1 MDEGVVLMKL
11 SQRIRPD
18 VEAAPWVVAEV
29 KQLEEYNEKLYNA
42 MKRLVRLYVVSDDSW
57 DIEESVN
64 KAMVRLL
71 D

>member
-1 MDEGVVLMKL
+1 MKL